1 MPNGVTPA
9 KHVSSAMESALQYLG
24 VRADE
29 IEELCS
35 SLRQIIEIAEG
46 WYARACQPDQ
56 LIDSDSFSL
65 PAARIPQQP
74 LPKNL
79 RRNLKVISADENG
92 QLRVEALHQNRDRLA
107 NELSKDLALLRHAT
121 DFVED
126 IARCTT
132 SNEAESSPGD
142 LLELFPA
149 CGTENDQAFW
159 QSHQDQ
165 VCHAHRLLQLTNH
178 VC

>member
-56 LIDSDSFSL
+56 PIDSDSFSL

-74 LPKNL
+74 LPKSL
-79 RRNLKVISADENG
+79 QRNLKVISADETG

-126 IARCTT
+126 VARCTT